1 MSQYQK
7 GARAA
12 LVLVSALATLSS
24 VAPAGLAAQNDEPGP
39 VRVFT
44 FGRPRIG
51 IRVDTRA
58 DAEKDK
64 IGARVGSVTEGG
76 PADKAGIKEGDII
89 TRFNGVAL
97 GGAKSDEEDDA
108 SGPGLKLVELAQ
120 KLDAGDTVDVEY
132 RRGTE
137 TRKARLVAAD
147 MGDFAMRHFDFQAPG
162 ARGMMRMSPRIDI
175 QPGPDMEMPRMF
187 DGPGADFR
195 IFTDRRMDGGLDLA
209 DLNSDLGEYFG
220 AKEGVLVLKAPADS
234 GSPLK
239 AGDVIVSIDG
249 RATRTE
255 EQARRILRSY
265 GDGETAKLEVLRKQ
279 KKLTLTYKSAREG
292 EWKMRTPRPPR
303 RMGTAP
309 ERT

>member
-1 MSQYQK
+1 
-7 GARAA
+7 
-12 LVLVSALATLSS
+12 SALATFSS
-24 VAPAGLAAQNDEPGP
+24 VVPAGLAAQDYDSGP

-51 IRVDTRA
+51 IRVETKA

-97 GGAKSDEEDDA
+97 GGAKSEDEDDT

-120 KLDAGDTVDVEY
+120 KLDAGDTVDVEF

-137 TRKARLVAAD
+137 SKKAKIVAAD
-147 MGDFAMRHFDFQAPG
+147 MGDFAMRRFDVETPMP
-162 ARGMMRMSPRIDI
+162 RGTMRMPRMEI
-175 QPGPDMEMPRMF
+175 QPGPEGMRMF
-187 DGPGADFR
+187 QGGPGDIR
-195 IFTDRRMDGGLDLA
+195 IFTNGRFEGGLELA
-209 DLNSDLGEYFG
+209 DLNADLGEYFG

-234 GSPLK
+234 GNPLK

-249 RATRTE
+249 RPTKSE

-265 GDGETAKLEVLRKQ
+265 GEGETAKLEVLRKQ
-279 KKLTLTYKSAREG
+279 KKMTLSYKPEREG
-292 EWKMRTPRPPR
+292 EWKMRIPKPTRRP
-303 RMGTAP
+303 GAAP